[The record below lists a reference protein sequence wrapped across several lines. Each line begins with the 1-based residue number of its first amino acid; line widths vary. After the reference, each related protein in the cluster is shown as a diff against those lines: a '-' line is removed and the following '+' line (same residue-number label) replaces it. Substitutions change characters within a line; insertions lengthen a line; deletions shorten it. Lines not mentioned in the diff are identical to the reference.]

1 MRKDKDTLAT
11 TNIMAKT
18 EKIDRWSHLR
28 CEFHMGVG
36 QIASVPHISNT
47 CFDNMMRKDKDTAS
61 DKHDG
66 KDKTFAKTEINRQKV
81 TFTL

>member
-1 MRKDKDTLAT
+1 
-11 TNIMAKT
+11 
-18 EKIDRWSHLR
+18 
-28 CEFHMGVG
+28 MGVS

-47 CFDNMMRKDKDTAS
+47 CVDNMMRKDKDTAS